1 MNIAATKVL
10 RLHQIRNQYG
20 NVSLKEKLYLLEK
33 LSNQVIKGKEALKLY
48 YETLLFLIAYPD
60 NKAIIEKASS
70 SLNSLGL
77 YLKSHEGIAW
87 SLFNSGITCTQLCA
101 AFSFEMVKWM
111 RHTHKEDIKL
121 ESIDAHDSIITSVI
135 SVVLPKI
142 ESEVL
147 QDENFEWKEWLNKNN
162 NKGEDLLDT
171 LIRIFDQA
179 DLRPEVRDQLWDS
192 LDINVTITFS
202 KHTALSSSLTYPY
215 YHRSLIKRK
224 TDKKATLEKP
234 IKIKLNEE
242 QRDQLI
248 NCAKMI
254 LIRHKREMD
263 PMTFANPALVTYYK
277 LPHGITVT
285 IYSTTAERRHPI
297 DSYMGYVA
305 FKNGLPF
312 AYGGSWILFDSSRTA
327 LNVFPAYRGGE
338 SLYSF
343 EEVMTLHQQVYKLK
357 RFTLDPYQIGK
368 HNDDG
373 IKSGSFWLYHRI
385 GFRPIKEMQKKL
397 AEEEALK
404 IKATP
409 GYRTP
414 AKTLKQLANSRME
427 LQLKPNAFGFDAMDI
442 SIAYANILKKQY
454 NNDRKK
460 GEETAFNKLVKYLDL
475 KNYSESNINY
485 VLKNWAVL
493 LMGNETELSKN
504 KELKKVLKHILIL
517 KANGSE
523 TDYIADMNRS
533 LPLRKFIEKII
544 TEALSY

>member
-312 AYGGSWILFDSSRTA
+312 AYCGSWILFDSSRTA

-427 LQLKPNAFGFDAMDI
+427 LQLKPNAFGFDSMDI

>member
-234 IKIKLNEE
+234 IKIILNEE

-427 LQLKPNAFGFDAMDI
+427 LQLKPTVFGFDSMDI